1 MKKPSEEKPDWQE
14 QRNRIIGL
22 GESSLRK
29 SYYPELQQKMAELQ
43 KTNEELHAAYE
54 QLSSSEEELREN
66 YEELSTKEQELREN
80 EEKYRNLIENSFDGI
95 VIHRDTKIVFLNQTA
110 LRLFGISDIRDYIG
124 RSIFTFIHPDYQT
137 VVAERADSGRT
148 DVQQP
153 LAEKFVRASGEI
165 FDVEVVA
172 VPITWEGK
180 MAVQV
185 AFRDITAQKAAE
197 AALRESEQRYRTLV
211 ETTDTGFVIVDLGGR
226 VIDANQKYVQLS
238 GHREISEI
246 HGRNVI
252 EWTAQHDL
260 ERNRDAVAHCVK
272 DGFIRNFEIDY
283 VTPSGSFTPIE
294 INATVVRFKDTQRIL
309 TLCRDIT
316 ERRKAEQAL
325 KDSEQFYRAIFD
337 TTGSASVI
345 IEKDTTLIHVNEG
358 FARLSGYT
366 VQELEGM
373 HRWTEFV
380 VPEDL
385 TRMRKYHDDRRKDPG
400 SAPLVYEF
408 RFVDRCGTL
417 KYCISNVATIP
428 GTTRSIASL
437 VDITDRVVAEHAL
450 EEKNRELDSAYQD
463 LSQKEEELRQNYEEL
478 IARERELR
486 ESEHRNATLL
496 HAIPDMMFVISRDGV
511 YRDFSVPDTS
521 ILAIPA
527 NQIIGKNIRGSGFG
541 DESTEIM
548 MHHIGLAL
556 ETGALQQFEYELDLP
571 RGKCQYESRLVA
583 LNEDEVL
590 GIVRDITE
598 RKHSEKALRE
608 ISHELQQILKSMINA
623 FVIFESVFDEN
634 GNYVSFRFGYFNDS
648 FARMANVNL
657 EDVQGMDV
665 FTVWPTT
672 EKSWLE
678 VYREVA
684 LTGEPRTFEM
694 YHDPTKGFYH
704 CNAYRPQDNPD
715 RICVIFED
723 ITERKRAEQALRSA
737 KTHLEAIYEGSPDLI
752 YVHGADGRIIDVNAN
767 VLNVFGMSRD
777 EVITAQPHEMSG
789 EGYTSEMARGYMQ
802 AALTEGKVD
811 FEWVCKKKN
820 GEEFPLE
827 MRLRRLEMVNED
839 GTLEPRILAIGRDI
853 TERRM
858 AEQALAQGRKK
869 LGLLNTIIFQDIQST
884 IFALSA
890 YLQLA
895 SNTPDTEKIK
905 SFAEKQNVLI
915 QKIVS
920 SLEFAKNY
928 QDMGI
933 HPPRWQ
939 NVTRVFLYALSH
951 VDTLKISRNVDVGTL
966 EVYAD
971 MLLEKALFNMLEN
984 ALIHGE
990 RVTEISLTCEEQDG
1004 NLVLVL
1010 QDNGVGITTSEKKK
1024 IFERGYGKHA
1034 GLGLF
1039 LVREILSIT
1048 GMTIRECGEEGCGAR
1063 FEILIPKGV
1072 GRFPGTFP

>member
-1 MKKPSEEKPDWQE
+1 MNKHSEEKPDWQE

-66 YEELSTKEQELREN
+66 YDELSAREQELRES

-110 LRLFGISDIRDYIG
+110 LRLFGIGDIRDYLG
-124 RSIFTFIHPDYQT
+124 QSIFTFIHPDYRS
-137 VVAERADSGRT
+137 VVAERADGGRT
-148 DVQQP
+148 SVQQP
-153 LAEKFVRASGEI
+153 LAEKFVRASGEV

-172 VPITWEGK
+172 VPILWDGT

-197 AALRESEQRYRTLV
+197 AALRESEQFYRTV
-211 ETTDTGFVIVDLGGR
+211 F
-226 VIDANQKYVQLS
+226 N
-238 GHREISEI
+238 
-246 HGRNVI
+246 
-252 EWTAQHDL
+252 
-260 ERNRDAVAHCVK
+260 
-272 DGFIRNFEIDY
+272 
-283 VTPSGSFTPIE
+283 
-294 INATVVRFKDTQRIL
+294 
-309 TLCRDIT
+309 
-316 ERRKAEQAL
+316 
-325 KDSEQFYRAIFD
+325 
-337 TTGSASVI
+337 TTGSASFI
-345 IEKDTTLIHVNEG
+345 INEDNSIQRANEG
-358 FARLSGYT
+358 LAKLTGYS
-366 VQELEGM
+366 VEELERDHSWM
-373 HRWTEFV
+373 EFI

-385 TRMRKYHDDRRKDPG
+385 ERLKSYHVRRMQESDVPKT
-400 SAPLVYEF
+400 YEF
-408 RFVDRCGTL
+408 RLVDRSGTMR
-417 KYCISNVATIP
+417 YCINHVSIIP
-428 GTTRSIASL
+428 GTKKSISST

-450 EEKNRELDSAYQD
+450 EEKNRELDTAYQD

-478 IARERELR
+478 I
-486 ESEHRNATLL
+486 
-496 HAIPDMMFVISRDGV
+496 
-511 YRDFSVPDTS
+511 
-521 ILAIPA
+521 
-527 NQIIGKNIRGSGFG
+527 
-541 DESTEIM
+541 
-548 MHHIGLAL
+548 
-556 ETGALQQFEYELDLP
+556 
-571 RGKCQYESRLVA
+571 
-583 LNEDEVL
+583 
-590 GIVRDITE
+590 
-598 RKHSEKALRE
+598 
-608 ISHELQQILKSMINA
+608 
-623 FVIFESVFDEN
+623 
-634 GNYVSFRFGYFNDS
+634 
-648 FARMANVNL
+648 
-657 EDVQGMDV
+657 
-665 FTVWPTT
+665 
-672 EKSWLE
+672 
-678 VYREVA
+678 
-684 LTGEPRTFEM
+684 
-694 YHDPTKGFYH
+694 
-704 CNAYRPQDNPD
+704 
-715 RICVIFED
+715 
-723 ITERKRAEQALRSA
+723 RAEQELRSA

-767 VLNVFGMSRD
+767 VLAVSGFSR
-777 EVITAQPHEMSG
+777 EEFITAQPHEMSG

-802 AALTEGKVD
+802 AALTEGKAD
-811 FEWVCKKKN
+811 FEWVSKKKN
-820 GEEFPLE
+820 GEEFPVE

-895 SNTPDTEKIK
+895 NNTSDTEKVK
-905 SFAEKQNVLI
+905 SFSEKQNVLI

-971 MLLEKALFNMLEN
+971 MLLEKALFNLLEN

-990 RVTEISLTCEEQDG
+990 RVTEISLTCEERDG
-1004 NLVLVL
+1004 DLVLAV
-1010 QDNGVGITTSEKKK
+1010 QDNGVGIAESEKKK
-1024 IFERGYGKHA
+1024 IFERGYGKNA

-1048 GMTIRECGEEGCGAR
+1048 GMTITECGEEGHGAR

-1072 GRFPGTFP
+1072 GRFPGTST

>member
-1 MKKPSEEKPDWQE
+1 MNKHSEEKPDWQE

-66 YEELSTKEQELREN
+66 YEELSAREQELRESG
-80 EEKYRNLIENSFDGI
+80 EKYRNLVENSFDGL
-95 VIHRDTKIVFLNQTA
+95 VIHRDTKIVFLNRTA
-110 LRLFGISDIRDYIG
+110 LRLFGIGDIRDYLG
-124 RSIFTFIHPDYQT
+124 RSIFTFIHPDYQN
-137 VVAERADSGRT
+137 VVAERADGGRT
-148 DVQQP
+148 SVQQP
-153 LAEKFVRASGEI
+153 LAEKFVRESGEV
-165 FDVEVVA
+165 FDVEAVA
-172 VPITWEGK
+172 VPIIWEGT

-197 AALRESEQRYRTLV
+197 AALRESEQFYRTV
-211 ETTDTGFVIVDLGGR
+211 F
-226 VIDANQKYVQLS
+226 N
-238 GHREISEI
+238 
-246 HGRNVI
+246 
-252 EWTAQHDL
+252 
-260 ERNRDAVAHCVK
+260 
-272 DGFIRNFEIDY
+272 
-283 VTPSGSFTPIE
+283 
-294 INATVVRFKDTQRIL
+294 
-309 TLCRDIT
+309 
-316 ERRKAEQAL
+316 
-325 KDSEQFYRAIFD
+325 
-337 TTGSASVI
+337 TTGSASFI
-345 IEKDTTLIHVNEG
+345 INEDNSIQRANEG
-358 FARLSGYT
+358 LAKLTGYS
-366 VQELEGM
+366 VEELERDHTWM
-373 HRWTEFV
+373 EFI

-385 TRMRKYHDDRRKDPG
+385 ERLKSYHVRRMQESDVPET
-400 SAPLVYEF
+400 YEF
-408 RFVDRCGTL
+408 RLVDRFGTMR
-417 KYCISNVATIP
+417 YCINHVSIIP
-428 GTTRSIASL
+428 GTKKSISST

-450 EEKNRELDSAYQD
+450 EEKNRELDAAYQD

-478 IARERELR
+478 INRERELR

-496 HAIPDMMFVISRDGV
+496 HAIPDMMFVISQDGV

-541 DESTEIM
+541 NESTEIM
-548 MHHIGLAL
+548 MRHIGLAL

-571 RGKCQYESRLVA
+571 QGKCQYESRLVA

-598 RKHSEKALRE
+598 RKRSEVALRE
-608 ISHELQQILKSMINA
+608 LSGELQQILKSMINA
-623 FVIFESVFDEN
+623 FVIFESVFDET

-648 FARMANVNL
+648 YARIAGVKL
-657 EDVQGMDV
+657 EDVQGRDV
-665 FTVWPTT
+665 FEVWPTT

-678 VYREVA
+678 IYREVA
-684 LTGEPRTFEM
+684 LTGVPRTFEM

-704 CNAYRPQDNPD
+704 CNAYRPQDTPD

-723 ITERKRAEQALRSA
+723 ITERKRAEQELLSA

-767 VLNVFGMSRD
+767 VLTVSGFSR
-777 EVITAQPHEMSG
+777 EEFIIAQPHEMSG

-811 FEWVCKKKN
+811 FEWVSKKKN
-820 GEEFPLE
+820 GEEFPIE

-895 SNTPDTEKIK
+895 NNTTDTGKIK

-951 VDTLKISRNVDVGTL
+951 VDSLKISRNVDVGTL

-971 MLLEKALFNMLEN
+971 MLLEKALFNLLEN

-990 RVTEISLTCEEQDG
+990 RVTEISLTCEERDG

-1010 QDNGVGITTSEKKK
+1010 QDNGVGIAKSEKKK
-1024 IFERGYGKHA
+1024 IFERGYGKNA

-1048 GMTIRECGEEGCGAR
+1048 GMTIQECGEEGCGAR

-1072 GRFPGTFP
+1072 GRFPGTSS